1 MDVAERFRD
10 VLKIFFTVAIID
22 VVRSGIMIVAVLT
35 KSGGL
40 ATLYQALIVND
51 VLGVGAVFVLHV
63 FRFSLS
69 GRICSGDYQG

>member
-22 VVRSGIMIVAVLT
+22 VVRSALMIVAVIT

-51 VLGVGAVFVLHV
+51 VLGVGAVVVLHV

-69 GRICSGDYQG
+69 GRICSGDY